1 MRFGVSEMFKSKVQ
15 LFLKVNE
22 LLFEYR
28 TFALEGVVQVQ
39 DIDVTGLIPSGN
51 VGTRAGWI
59 YGVQLVLNMPSFAGN
74 ALIIKPSTKAECQSH
89 HILFC

>member
-59 YGVQLVLNMPSFAGN
+59 YVQLVLNMPSCADS

-89 HILFC
+89 HILLC